1 MFLSE
6 QKKKLIVQIL
16 QTNIKKTKWVL
27 DNKKLEEEKKSLLS
41 DKTNQMEEI
50 IQILNPDKP
59 EK

>member
-6 QKKKLIVQIL
+6 QQKKLIVQIL

-41 DKTNQMEEI
+41 DKINQMEEI